1 MEEDDSIKNHIVD
14 CLCNDTVKGDPILGQ
29 WLAEEALHKQ
39 EFDQYKKIWNESCH
53 YIDSETFDSVSAWN
67 HINEQNIQEMQKQ
80 HFTTKLL
87 YMVSGVAAAGLIL
100 FVLSLAGLFDRPAN
114 SAISF
119 HSAYGSNASVILPEG
134 SYVDL
139 NAGSTMA
146 YAYNAKEKIREVK
159 FSGEGFFHV
168 SKSKYPFV
176 IKLAEGLKVRVW
188 GTSFN
193 LQAYNNESIIEASLV
208 EGKIELTHGNH
219 KLMMKPGEMASFDK
233 KTHNINFVN
242 GVSSHAYG
250 WLNNKLYMDDM
261 SLAQVCRYLERRY
274 DVNINTS
281 TNMADS
287 IHYTGVLKEETVVD
301 ILQALSRLS
310 SINYSIK
317 GKNISITPKSRLPM
331 KK

>member
-14 CLCNDTVKGDPILGQ
+14 CLCNDTVGCDPILEQ
-29 WLAEEALHKQ
+29 LLAEEDLHKR
-39 EFDQYKKIWNESCH
+39 EFDQYKKIWNESSH

-100 FVLSLAGLFDRPAN
+100 FVLSLVGLFDRSVN
-114 SAISF
+114 SVICF
-119 HSAYGSNASVILPEG
+119 HSAYGSNASAILPDG
-134 SYVDL
+134 SYIDL

-168 SKSKYPFV
+168 SKNKYPFV

-274 DVNINTS
+274 DVKINIS